1 MNGSHLQGIKERM
14 RRSFVR
20 SRQVSL
26 YGPAQPYVY
35 MLVAPHLGRL
45 LDTAHQSWGF
55 AKSSICMLTFDLLHP
70 YVLGRLSD

>member
-20 SRQVSL
+20 SRQVSS
-26 YGPAQPYVY
+26 YGLARAYVY

-55 AKSSICMLTFDLLHP
+55 AKSSIYMLTFGLSHP
-70 YVLGRLSD
+70 YVLSSLSD